1 MKLTPALLRKAAHRL
16 DPFEFSGL
24 CNAVQFAAY
33 GAYDC
38 QDTALWGHTRR
49 VLFGPDWAT
58 TYLPVSTKWSVGQA
72 ERFMYAHFMALWME
86 DGNK

>member
-1 MKLTPALLRKAAHRL
+1 
-16 DPFEFSGL
+16 
-24 CNAVQFAAY
+24 
-33 GAYDC
+33 
-38 QDTALWGHTRR
+38 

-86 DGNK
+86 DEAARKSKRSKA